1 MRPLIAGLLTAAL
14 VCSASIRADA
24 HCQIPCGIYDDELRV
39 QLIEEHITTIEKSIS
54 QIIALEKQSP
64 VNFNQLVR
72 WIDNKEQHAQ
82 EIQDIVAAYFLTQR
96 IKAPESKEGQPWATY
111 LDQLATLHQIQVA
124 AMKAKQTT
132 DVAHVETLKN
142 LVRSFRK
149 LYFGEDETHAH

>member
-1 MRPLIAGLLTAAL
+1 MKTLFAALLTAAL
-14 VCSASIRADA
+14 FCAGAGLADA

-39 QLIEEHITTIEKSIS
+39 QLIEEHVTTIEKSIN
-54 QIIALEKQSP
+54 QIVALEKQTP

-96 IKAPESKEGQPWATY
+96 IKVPESKEGEPWETY
-111 LDQLATLHQIQVA
+111 VAQLATLHQMQVA

-132 DVAHVETLKN
+132 DLAHIETLRR
-142 LVRSFRK
+142 LVKSFRK
-149 LYFGEDETHAH
+149 LYFGDDESHAH